1 MEDVRETIEDL
12 ENGCSVI
19 GKRNSKPQRK
29 QLTRNSRL
37 KKNTGYAWRKNLIY
51 LPKNQRVGL
60 F

>member
-37 KKNTGYAWRKNLIY
+37 KNKNFLKSPNVVNAL
-51 LPKNQRVGL
+51 GL
-60 F
+60 HR